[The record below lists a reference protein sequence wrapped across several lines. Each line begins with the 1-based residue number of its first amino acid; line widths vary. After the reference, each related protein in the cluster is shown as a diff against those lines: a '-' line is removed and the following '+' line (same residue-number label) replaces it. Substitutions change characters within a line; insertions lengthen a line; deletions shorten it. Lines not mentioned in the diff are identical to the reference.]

1 MNLYL
6 SLLSLDDAEQ
16 LFAFEKEN
24 KEFFESFVPPRPDS
38 YFRYEDFCGTLEE
51 LLEEQDDRRSL
62 FYLIKDENGQIIG
75 RMNLVDI
82 DWVTKSGSIG
92 YRVGQQFSGQGAAVK
107 GLQLLILETK
117 NMRLEEL
124 RAKTTRN
131 NLPSQK
137 VLDRCLFQK
146 ESEEKG
152 DFIYYKLAL

>member
-38 YFRYEDFCGTLEE
+38 YFRYEDFCETLEE

-62 FYLIKDENGQIIG
+62 FYLIKGENGQIIG
-75 RMNLVDI
+75 RMNLIDI

-92 YRVGQQFSGQGAAVK
+92 YRVGQKFSGKGAAVK
-107 GLQLLILETK
+107 GLQLLILETQ
-117 NMRLEEL
+117 NMGLKEL

>member
-16 LFAFEKEN
+16 LFAFEKDN
-24 KEFFESFVPPRPDS
+24 KEFFESFVPPRPDT
-38 YFRYEDFCGTLEE
+38 YFRYEDFCETLEV

-82 DWVTKSGSIG
+82 DWVTKSSNIG
-92 YRVGQQFSGQGAAVK
+92 YRVGQHFSGKGVAVK
-107 GLQLLILETK
+107 GLQMLISESKKMGLK
-117 NMRLEEL
+117 EL
-124 RAKTTRN
+124 RAKTTSN
-131 NLPSQK
+131 NFPSQK

-146 ESEEKG
+146 ETEEMG